1 MTAEY
6 LTQKDLKDTNSIF
19 NILQKTLKE
28 INNTISQINELN
40 EALKAR
46 VGSMKENDKI
56 SITELEANYIDKMND
71 LYDTLLIN

>member
-6 LTQKDLKDTNSIF
+6 LTQKDLKDTNSTF

-56 SITELEANYIDKMND
+56 SMTELEANYIDKMND